1 MLHWNGCAS
10 CKYQKGPVQA
20 LAPPGRSTT
29 AQALTNQTPTGW
41 QRCSQR
47 RYPAPEC
54 VHHTR
59 ASCTGNQPCAA
70 DQLHV
75 FTCRGIAP
83 RTQKSRIASQCEQP
97 EHQPAGPNKEQLKPL
112 QAQQKAGHTAQ
123 QVQHNVHTSR
133 PKAVQ
138 SGGARSQA
146 DAPTGHPVCLHACAL
161 PAASGCLRSGLCV
174 AAIASR
180 ASAMSPRRRSP
191 MQAALWRVMSA
202 GPYCGQSPPLAHS

>member
-20 LAPPGRSTT
+20 LAPPGRSTS

-83 RTQKSRIASQCEQP
+83 RTQKLRIASQCEQP

-123 QVQHNVHTSR
+123 SR
-133 PKAVQ
+133 CNTMSIPVARKRCKVAVR
-138 SGGARSQA
+138 AAKRMRRQA
-146 DAPTGHPVCLHACAL
+146 IPSAC
-161 PAASGCLRSGLCV
+161 
-174 AAIASR
+174 
-180 ASAMSPRRRSP
+180 M
-191 MQAALWRVMSA
+191 
-202 GPYCGQSPPLAHS
+202 LAHCLPLRAACGVGFAWQRLHPGHRLCHPAGAAPCRLRCGG